1 MSGKSFSSKEL
12 FAFDDNEVPP
22 VIKDCF
28 IALISPFEELFS
40 DGQVPSR
47 SSARSSHIPD
57 PTREPIYPASSEF
70 KRDWL
75 EWVYLE
81 LKVRLELG
89 VRYYNFRGERLEHG
103 EGRSPTP
110 DKKQMPMIL
119 FLRKF
124 RRVETGL
131 HAFESE
137 APNVVLREMGAL
149 QLAVLSGEADQDT
162 MLRGQIERR
171 FSSYPVL
178 WIANPRD
185 ALSFSGYLTRG
196 DQHGHELNRNSVPYV
211 LTPMW
216 SKIQNWRQSAEYLIR
231 ASDAIVIANS
241 SKEGGIREEQ
251 ELLYSTNAL
260 DRAFV
265 TNPENLDAPLSSIGL
280 VDDLTEEKLH
290 HLKGADPSYLGKVAG
305 WGHWAG
311 FESLEYARQYIG
323 ALDELWGRNLDSGK
337 EISCDYFAALF
348 TALMALLVFRGE
360 LKAAAHI
367 AQALAGAI
375 VARSRGE
382 RIEFLRAPGEFHRQD
397 ILAVEVLVHT
407 SKWYSAHD
415 ELYGTVT
422 GLAALL
428 GTMR

>member
-1 MSGKSFSSKEL
+1 MSEKGFSSKEL
-12 FAFDDNEVPP
+12 FALEDNEVPP
-22 VIKDCF
+22 VIRDCF

-40 DGQVPSR
+40 DGQVPSL
-47 SSARSSHIPD
+47 SSGHSSDIPD
-57 PTREPIYPASSEF
+57 PMRKPTYPASSEF

-89 VRYYNFRGERLEHG
+89 VRYYNFRGERLGHAKG
-103 EGRSPTP
+103 KAHTP
-110 DKKQMPMIL
+110 DGKQMPIIL

-131 HAFESE
+131 RAFKNE
-137 APNVVLREMGAL
+137 APSVVLREMGAV
-149 QLAVLSGEADQDT
+149 QSASSSEADPDT
-162 MLRGQIERR
+162 SLRGQIERR

-185 ALSFSGYLTRG
+185 ALSFSGYLTRE
-196 DQHGHELNRNSVPYV
+196 DHGHELNKNSVPYV

-216 SKIQNWRQSAEYLIR
+216 SKMQTWRQSAEYLIR

-251 ELLYSTNAL
+251 ELLSSLNAF
-260 DRAFV
+260 DRTFV
-265 TNPENLDAPLSSIGL
+265 TNPENLDSPRPRVGL
-280 VDDLTEEKLH
+280 VNDLTEEKLQE
-290 HLKGADPSYLGKVAG
+290 LKGADPSYLGKVAG

-311 FESLEYARQYIG
+311 VESLKYAGQYLG

-337 EISCDYFAALF
+337 AISCDYFAALF
-348 TALMALLVFRGE
+348 TALTALLAFRGE
-360 LKAAAHI
+360 LKGAAQI
-367 AQALAGAI
+367 AGGLAATI

-382 RIEFLRAPGEFHRQD
+382 KPAVLLAPGEFHKQD
-397 ILAVEVLVHT
+397 ILAVEVLKHT
-407 SKWYSAHD
+407 SNWYSAHD
-415 ELYGTVT
+415 ELYGKVT
-422 GLAALL
+422 GLAALD
-428 GTMR
+428 GSIP

>member
-1 MSGKSFSSKEL
+1 MSEKNFSSKEL
-12 FAFDDNEVPP
+12 FALHDNEVPP
-22 VIKDCF
+22 LIRDCF
-28 IALISPFEELFS
+28 IALISPFEELF
-40 DGQVPSR
+40 DGQVPSP
-47 SSARSSHIPD
+47 SSGHSSHIPD
-57 PTREPIYPASSEF
+57 PTREPIYPSSSEF
-70 KRDWL
+70 KKDWL

-81 LKVRLELG
+81 VKVRLELG

-103 EGRSPTP
+103 EERSPTP
-110 DKKQMPMIL
+110 DKKQTPIIL

-131 HAFESE
+131 HSFQDE
-137 APNVVLREMGAL
+137 APNAVLREMGAL
-149 QLAVLSGEADQDT
+149 QWAVLDQDT
-162 MLRGQIERR
+162 LLRGEIERR

-185 ALSFSGYLTRG
+185 ALSVSGYLTRG
-196 DQHGHELNRNSVPYV
+196 TQHGYEFNKNSVPYV

-216 SKIQNWRQSAEYLIR
+216 NKIQNWRQSAEYLIR
-231 ASDAIVIANS
+231 SSDAIVIANS

-251 ELLYSTNAL
+251 DLLYSLNAL

-265 TNPENLDAPLSSIGL
+265 TNPENLDAPLSGIGL

-290 HLKGADPSYLGKVAG
+290 HLKGADISYLGQVAG

-311 FESLEYARQYIG
+311 LESLEYAQQYLG
-323 ALDELWGRNLDSGK
+323 ALDDLWGRNLDSGK
-337 EISCDYFAALF
+337 EISCGYFAALF
-348 TALMALLVFRGE
+348 TAIMALLVFRGE
-360 LKAAAHI
+360 LKAAAHF
-367 AQALAGAI
+367 AQMLAGTI
-375 VARSRGE
+375 MARSRGE

-397 ILAVEVLVHT
+397 ILAVEILAHT

-422 GLAALL
+422 GLAAL
-428 GTMR
+428 GR